1 MEYGE
6 GVNVKQR
13 HFEFIKKGGVIALCS
28 ALLLPTVVNS
38 QSLEQAVA
46 FTFDT
51 HPELRAAYT
60 RFKVSEK
67 QVEQAEAGYWPTIDV
82 TAGFGYEH
90 TDSPGTRRKGLISG
104 DDTVELLRREIGIS
118 LRQELF
124 SGFHTRSEVE
134 RTSYATSAE
143 QWRLYSIAEDLA
155 LEVSNV
161 YIDLIKAEKLVALSE
176 KNLSAHQEI
185 YEQIKIRTES
195 GFGSSADLSQINGR
209 LAKAHSNLIAAKN
222 NFLDSKVTFYRVIE
236 QRPENLIVPYP
247 DASLLP
253 KTEEEGLQLALKNH
267 PVIKSATNDI
277 HSARAQYDASKST
290 YYPTVSFD
298 VDANFNNNL
307 DGEDGSSV
315 TDDVGGKN
323 NEVIAMVRVSY
334 NIFSG
339 GRDKAYAKETA
350 YKMNEA
356 KELNRS
362 VYRQVTEGFIL
373 SWNAFE
379 QLNLQ
384 KKYIKIHVIAS
395 KDTQSD
401 YKEQFQIGQR
411 SLLDLLDTEN
421 ELFQARRDFLDAE
434 FTEIS
439 AQYRIL
445 HAMGLLVD
453 ALRVTRP
460 GTWLGE
466 KEFDGGVTQ

>member
-1 MEYGE
+1 MKKTYF
-6 GVNVKQR
+6 KL
-13 HFEFIKKGGVIALCS
+13 IKKTVLGLLCS
-28 ALLLPTVVNS
+28 AIFLPTAVNS

-60 RFKVSEK
+60 RFKVTEK
-67 QVEQAEAGYWPTIDV
+67 QVEQAEAGYWPTIDA
-82 TAGFGYEH
+82 TAGIGYEY
-90 TDSPGTRRKGLISG
+90 TDSPGTRRTGLAGG
-104 DDTVELLRREIGIS
+104 DDTEELPRREVGLS
-118 LRQELF
+118 LKQELF
-124 SGFHTRSEVE
+124 SGFHTSSEVD

-155 LEVSNV
+155 LEVSKV
-161 YIDLIKAEKLVALSE
+161 YIDLIKAEKLVSLSE
-176 KNLSAHQEI
+176 KNLEAHQEI
-185 YEQIKIRTES
+185 YEQIKIRTDS

-236 QRPENLIVPYP
+236 QRPDNLVIPYP
-247 DASLLP
+247 DGALLP
-253 KTEEEGLQLALKNH
+253 KTKEEGLASALINH

-277 HSARAQYDASKST
+277 QSARAQHDTAKSS
-290 YYPTVSFD
+290 YYPKVSFD
-298 VDANFNNNL
+298 VNANFNDNL
-307 DGEDGSSV
+307 DGEDGKANGS
-315 TDDVGGKN
+315 DVGGEN
-323 NEVIAMVRVSY
+323 NEVIAMIRVSY

-339 GRDKAYAKETA
+339 GRDDAYAKETA
-350 YKMNEA
+350 YKMSEA
-356 KELNRS
+356 KELNRN
-362 VYRQVTEGFIL
+362 VHRQVTEGFIL

-384 KKYIKIHVIAS
+384 KKYIKMHVIAS

-401 YKEQFQIGQR
+401 YTEQFKIGQR

-421 ELFQARRDFLDAE
+421 ELYQARRDFLDAE

-445 HAMGLLVD
+445 HSIGLLVD
-453 ALRVTRP
+453 SLRVTRP
-460 GTWLGE
+460 ESWLGE
-466 KEFDGGVTQ
+466 EQFDGGVRQ